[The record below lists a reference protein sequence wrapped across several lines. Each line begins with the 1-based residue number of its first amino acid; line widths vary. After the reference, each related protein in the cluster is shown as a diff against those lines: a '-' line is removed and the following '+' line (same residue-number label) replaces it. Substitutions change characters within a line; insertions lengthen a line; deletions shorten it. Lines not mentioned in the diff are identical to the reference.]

1 LPPTWLTANASAEYN
16 CIFHWRFRSDM
27 RRRLIL
33 LIVPIIL
40 ASASLV
46 FWSLHS
52 QSGLQTLLGLAGGVT
67 GGRLEISGVTGR
79 LSGPLEIETL
89 RWRDETLQI
98 SLTQVHIDWSPD
110 WLSQGR
116 MSIKTLEID
125 SLRIDSIP
133 GKTSSKLP
141 DKIGLPFAVDIEKL
155 QISRLL
161 LGEQLLASTLT
172 TRFNSDDK
180 QYRLSDLR
188 ARSDAVQ
195 IHGSAQLATRTPFR
209 LEADIELQG
218 QLENRP
224 LALALHADG
233 PLERLPLALTARA
246 GVEGQAQVLLT
257 PFAPTAFASAHIK
270 LHNINPAAWQDG
282 LPNARIAITSDLT
295 PSAAGIAGSFAIVN
309 QQPGRLDQQALPFS
323 QLSGELA
330 WHEEQLNFP
339 KLHATLAGQGELTGK
354 GDWLADGVLQL
365 TLQAR
370 RLDAAQLFSRLR
382 PTQLSGPLSASIGKH
397 RQSLN
402 FALKDSCFAL
412 HGEAS
417 HANSAVDLKK
427 IEITAGEASLHGSA
441 ALQLDEQRFSLDAT
455 LRHFDP
461 SRFAHT
467 PAARINAQISASGQF
482 TPQAPLAQLA
492 AQFTLQ
498 DSQYNAQPLSG
509 RGNLKLAWPH
519 VSAINLAF
527 ALGQNQINANGA
539 FGRPGE
545 QVKIRIDAPKL
556 AAFGAEGG
564 ITGRLA
570 LGGTSSQPTLDAEL
584 RADQLGLPGVFRL
597 YGLNLKAGLDQ
608 GRTTGKTSN
617 APLRL
622 DLALDRLED
631 GARNE
636 LVQHIRLT
644 GDGKR
649 EQHQLQLAGDLP
661 SGEQF
666 TLAAAG
672 GLFDKEW
679 RGQLSEL
686 QLTAKTPARNI
697 RLAGVA
703 PLHLSSTSW
712 SLGPLR
718 LNGTPLDWQA
728 SIEASSKNQRL
739 SLNMQA
745 SGARIGRLA
754 GQLNGAMKTPWQ
766 LAENQAWQGRLT
778 AAIADL
784 DWLGELIG
792 EGWHSAGR
800 LDGELQL
807 AGTPAQPLLNG
818 QVRGKA
824 LSIRQDE
831 GLSLTDGE
839 LHADITNNLLR
850 VRQLGFNSP
859 HRPLPRPLRQ
869 ALGAAAGQHET
880 AGRLEISGEFRVDR
894 SNTDAQ
900 GALDIRLERVAA
912 WQRADQWLSLS
923 GQGRLGWQKDK
934 TRDNSGK
941 ADATSSWVPGNTL
954 SIQGQLGVDA
964 GYWQLAPSG
973 APRLS
978 DDVVILHPG
987 SGAKHKL
994 RTGLALA
1001 LEIDLGRHF
1010 LFSGAGLSSR
1020 LAGQVRLSASGRD
1033 LPRASGSIRARDGRF
1048 EAYGQQLE
1056 IERGILTFQGLP
1068 DNPALDVHA
1077 VRKGLAVEAGVQ
1089 VSGTAQKPVIRLTSD
1104 PELPDAEKLSWLILG
1119 HGPESVGSGDA
1130 TVLLSAAS
1138 SLLGNNSANVVQQL
1152 KQTFGFDEFGVRP
1165 GREWRTPGS
1174 QPDCRKSHRHHSGNR
1189 PADSEHRQTSVG
1201 QRHTELRTLA
1211 GLGGKHRQTI
1221 HRTDPPNH
1229 PDRPGRQRQRAGYF
1243 LYPHLGPAARPAE
1256 RAKPGVM
1263 HRWITPAAPGSPV
1276 P

>member
-1 LPPTWLTANASAEYN
+1 
-16 CIFHWRFRSDM
+16 M

-33 LIVPIIL
+33 FAIPLML
-40 ASASLV
+40 AVASIV
-46 FWSLHS
+46 FWSLNS
-52 QSGLQTLLGLAGGVT
+52 QSGLQALLGLAGGAT

-79 LSGPLEIETL
+79 LSGPLKIEQL
-89 RWRDETLQI
+89 RWQDKTLQV
-98 SLTQVHIDWSPD
+98 SLKQVYIDWSPD

-116 MSIKTLEID
+116 MVIKTLQVD
-125 SLRIDSIP
+125 SLRIDMSP
-133 GKTSSKLP
+133 AAPDSSLP
-141 DKIGLPFAVDIEKL
+141 DDIGLPFAVDIEKL

-161 LGEQLLASTLT
+161 QGERVVASALT
-172 TRFNSDDK
+172 TRFSSDPA

-195 IHGSAQLATRTPFR
+195 IHGAAQLAARTPFR
-209 LEADIELQG
+209 LEADVELQG

-233 PLERLPLALTARA
+233 PLARLPVALTARA
-246 GVEGQAQVLLT
+246 GIEGEAQVVLT
-257 PFAPTAFASAHIK
+257 PFAPTAFASAHIN
-270 LHNINPAAWQDG
+270 LHNINPAAWQEG
-282 LPNARIAITSDLT
+282 LPNARIAISSDLT
-295 PSAAGIAGSFAIVN
+295 PSTAGVAGSFAIVN

-323 QLSGELA
+323 RLSGELA
-330 WHEEQLNFP
+330 WHGEQLNFP
-339 KLHATLAGQGELTGK
+339 KLHAILAGHGELTGH
-354 GDWLADGVLQL
+354 GEWLADGVLQL
-365 TLQAR
+365 ALQAR

-382 PTQLSGPLSASIGKH
+382 PTQLSGTLSASIGRT
-397 RQSLN
+397 RQTLN
-402 FALKDSCFAL
+402 FGLKDSRFAL

-417 HANSAVDLKK
+417 HANAAVDLKK

-441 ALQLDEQRFSLDAT
+441 SLQLDEQRFRLDAT

-482 TPQAPLAQLA
+482 ARQTRIA

-509 RGNLKLAWPH
+509 RGELKLAWPQ
-519 VSAINLAF
+519 VSTINLAF
-527 ALGQNQINANGA
+527 ALGRNRINANGA
-539 FGRPGE
+539 FGRPGD
-545 QVKIRIDAPKL
+545 QLKILIDAPQL
-556 AAFGAEGG
+556 DAFGAEGG
-564 ITGRLA
+564 IIGRLA

-584 RADQLGLPGVFRL
+584 RADRLGLPGAFRL
-597 YGLNLKAGLDQ
+597 YGLNFKAGLNE
-608 GRTTGKTSN
+608 GGPTSKTN
-617 APLRL
+617 DAPLRL
-622 DLALDRLED
+622 ELSLDHLED

-636 LVQHIRLT
+636 RLQHIRLT
-644 GDGKR
+644 GHGQR
-649 EQHQLQLAGDLP
+649 EQHRLQLAGDLP

-666 TLAAAG
+666 TLAAEG
-672 GLFDKEW
+672 GLFDKAW
-679 RGQLSEL
+679 RGRLSEL
-686 QLTAKTPARNI
+686 QLTAQAPSRNI
-697 RLAGVA
+697 RLAGAA
-703 PLHLSSTSW
+703 PLQLASTGW

-718 LNGTPLDWQA
+718 LNGAPLDWQA
-728 SIEASSKNQRL
+728 SIEASSKNKRL
-739 SLNMQA
+739 SLNVQA
-745 SGARIGRLA
+745 SGSRIGRLA
-754 GQLNGAMKTPWQ
+754 GQLDGALKTPWQ
-766 LAENQAWQGRLT
+766 LAENQPWQGRLT
-778 AAIADL
+778 ASIADL
-784 DWLGELIG
+784 AWLGELIG
-792 EGWHSAGR
+792 NGWHSAGR

-818 QVRGKA
+818 QMRGKA

-831 GLSLTDGE
+831 GLSLSDGE
-839 LHADITNNLLR
+839 LHADITNNLLS

-859 HRPLPRPLRQ
+859 HRPVPAPLRQ
-869 ALGAAAGQHET
+869 ALGDAAGQHEA

-894 SNTDAQ
+894 NNADAQ

-923 GQGRLGWQKDK
+923 GKGRLDWQKDK
-934 TRDNSGK
+934 AKDKNEKNDNASGL
-941 ADATSSWVPGNTL
+941 VLGNTL

-978 DDVVILHPG
+978 DDVVILHAG
-987 SGAKHKL
+987 STEKSKL
-994 RTGLALA
+994 RPRLALDMN
-1001 LEIDLGRHF
+1001 IDLGRHF

-1033 LPRASGSIRARDGRF
+1033 LPRTSGSIRARDGRF

-1068 DNPALDVHA
+1068 DNPVLDVHA

-1152 KQTFGFDEFGVRP
+1152 KRTFGVDEFGVRQ
-1165 GREWRTPGS
+1165 GALDGS
-1174 QPDCRKSHRHHSGNR
+1174 G
-1189 PADSEHRQTSVG
+1189 
-1201 QRHTELRTLA
+1201 
-1211 GLGGKHRQTI
+1211 
-1221 HRTDPPNH
+1221 
-1229 PDRPGRQRQRAGYF
+1229 GRQAASRIVGSRIDTTAATGQQILSIGKRLSTNATLSYEHSLSSAESIVKLSIALTRQITLIGRAGSDNALDVFYT
-1243 LYPHLGPAARPAE
+1243 LTWGRP
-1256 RAKPGVM
+1256 
-1263 HRWITPAAPGSPV
+1263 PV
-1276 P
+1276 RRSAQNRE

>member
-1 LPPTWLTANASAEYN
+1 
-16 CIFHWRFRSDM
+16 M

-33 LIVPIIL
+33 FAIPLML
-40 ASASLV
+40 AVASIV
-46 FWSLHS
+46 FWSLNS
-52 QSGLQTLLGLAGGVT
+52 QSGLQALLGLAGSAT

-79 LSGPLEIETL
+79 LSGPLEIEAL

-141 DKIGLPFAVDIEKL
+141 DEIGLPFAVDIEKL
-155 QISRLL
+155 QISRLFY
-161 LGEQLLASTLT
+161 GEQLVANALS
-172 TRFNSDDK
+172 TRFGSDNK
-180 QYRLSDLR
+180 EYRLADLR
-188 ARSDAVQ
+188 ARSRDVQ
-195 IHGSAQLATRTPFR
+195 LHGNVQLATRTPFH
-209 LEADIELQG
+209 LEAGIELQG
-218 QLENRP
+218 QLERHP
-224 LALALHADG
+224 LALAIQASG
-233 PLERLPLALTARA
+233 PLERLPLVLTARA
-246 GVEGQAQVLLT
+246 GIEGQAQVVLT
-257 PFAPTAFASAHIK
+257 PFSPAMFASAQVS

-282 LPNARIAITSDLT
+282 LPNARITITSDLA
-295 PSAAGIAGSFAIVN
+295 PAPEGVAGSFHIVN
-309 QQPGRLDQQALPFS
+309 QQPGRFDQQALPFS
-323 QLSGELA
+323 QLGGALL
-330 WHEEQLNFP
+330 WHGEQLSFP
-339 KLHATLAGQGELTGK
+339 KLHAILAGQGELTGK
-354 GDWLADGVLQL
+354 GEWLAGRPDQTTDGALQL
-365 TLQAR
+365 ALQAR

-382 PTQLSGPLSASIGKH
+382 PTQLSGPLSVSIGQN
-397 RQSLN
+397 RQTLN
-402 FALKDSCFAL
+402 FELKDSRFAL
-412 HGEAS
+412 RGEAS
-417 HANSAVDLKK
+417 HMNAAVDIKK
-427 IEITAGEASLHGSA
+427 IEISAGEASLHGTAS
-441 ALQLDEQRFSLDAT
+441 LQLDEQRFTLDAA

-482 TPQAPLAQLA
+482 AQQTRIA

-509 RGNLKLAWPH
+509 RGELKLAWPQI
-519 VSAINLAF
+519 SGIDLAF
-527 ALGQNQINANGA
+527 ALGKNRIDASGA

-556 AAFGAEGG
+556 DAFGAEGG

-570 LGGTSSQPTLDAEL
+570 LGGTAKQPTLDAEL
-584 RADQLGLPGVFRL
+584 RADQLGLPGIFRL
-597 YGLNLKAGLDQ
+597 YGLNLTAGLNESAS
-608 GRTTGKTSN
+608 GAETKN

-622 DLALDRLED
+622 ELALDRLED

-644 GDGKR
+644 GHGKR
-649 EQHQLQLAGDLP
+649 EQHRLQLAGDLP

-672 GLFDKEW
+672 GLFDKAW

-697 RLAGVA
+697 RLAGAA
-703 PLHLSSTSW
+703 PLHLASTGW

-718 LNGTPLDWQA
+718 LNGAPLDWQA

-739 SLNMQA
+739 NLNMQA
-745 SGARIGRLA
+745 SGSRIGRLA
-754 GQLNGAMKTPWQ
+754 GQLDAALKTPWQ

-792 EGWHSAGR
+792 EGWHGAGR

-839 LHADITNNLLR
+839 LNAEITNNLLN

-859 HRPLPRPLRQ
+859 HRPLPGPLRQ

-894 SNTDAQ
+894 NNADGQ

-912 WQRADQWLSLS
+912 WQRADQWISLS

-934 TRDNSGK
+934 TKEQSGK
-941 ADATSSWVPGNTL
+941 ADDSSDLAPENTL
-954 SIQGQLGVDA
+954 NIQGQLGVDA

-987 SGAKHKL
+987 SEAKNKL
-994 RTGLALA
+994 RPRLALA

-1152 KQTFGFDEFGVRP
+1152 KRTFGFDEFGVRQ
-1165 GREWRTPGS
+1165 GALDGS
-1174 QPDCRKSHRHHSGNR
+1174 G
-1189 PADSEHRQTSVG
+1189 
-1201 QRHTELRTLA
+1201 
-1211 GLGGKHRQTI
+1211 
-1221 HRTDPPNH
+1221 
-1229 PDRPGRQRQRAGYF
+1229 GRQAASRIAGSRIDTTAATGQQILSIGKRLSSNATLSYEHSLGSAESIVKLSIALTRQITLIGRAGSDNALDIFYT
-1243 LYPHLGPAARPAE
+1243 LTWGRPPVRRAE
-1256 RAKPGVM
+1256 KTGK
-1263 HRWITPAAPGSPV
+1263 
-1276 P
+1276 